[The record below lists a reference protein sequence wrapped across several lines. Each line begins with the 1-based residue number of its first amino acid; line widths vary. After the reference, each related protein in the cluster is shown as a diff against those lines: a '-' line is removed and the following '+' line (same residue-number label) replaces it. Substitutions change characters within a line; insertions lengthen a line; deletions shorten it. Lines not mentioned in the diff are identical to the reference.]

1 MIIECNKKLRFREG
15 EGEVETCSQNAETGT
30 SWSCSCFQTR
40 RTASVPPCIPTTAPD
55 VIHRGRAGGLPVDS
69 IYNPNNVIMRGG
81 AERRKSGGECVVGSL
96 GCAPSSGSSDR
107 FSSSW
112 VDVGSGGGCE
122 GIAYGVGDG
131 FDSLIDR
138 GMRKGHIA
146 CDTVLEGTG
155 GKIRTVE
162 VEIRQSIYLKEE
174 LKTREKSNQKGQPK
188 WSNLVSIQP
197 FNILNQTT
205 SITKPPSCKRS
216 ARERITWTFAA
227 VYSPATRFSCI
238 ASEAAVDAMKA
249 LTATP
254 FRRRGAPAAAAATA
268 TLEREKTPTLPKLTA
283 QNNTP
288 IEEREPPNPKGAHV
302 WIPLPGPDEET
313 GGGGGGEREEAGGP
327 TGGGGEE
334 AAEEEAQ
341 VARWRRR
348 PEEGPHRRRAA
359 RFDVRACVAGLSL
372 PLAFAAAVVVRVKR
386 EGEGRGRW
394 GLGVAASRRQAKSKS
409 ASNRGKKSSGGQ
421 NQLQNKL

>member
-1 MIIECNKKLRFREG
+1 M
-15 EGEVETCSQNAETGT
+15 
-30 SWSCSCFQTR
+30 
-40 RTASVPPCIPTTAPD
+40 
-55 VIHRGRAGGLPVDS
+55 
-69 IYNPNNVIMRGG
+69 
-81 AERRKSGGECVVGSL
+81 
-96 GCAPSSGSSDR
+96 
-107 FSSSW
+107 
-112 VDVGSGGGCE
+112 
-122 GIAYGVGDG
+122 
-131 FDSLIDR
+131 
-138 GMRKGHIA
+138 
-146 CDTVLEGTG
+146 
-155 GKIRTVE
+155 
-162 VEIRQSIYLKEE
+162 
-174 LKTREKSNQKGQPK
+174 
-188 WSNLVSIQP
+188 
-197 FNILNQTT
+197 
-205 SITKPPSCKRS
+205 
-216 ARERITWTFAA
+216 
-227 VYSPATRFSCI
+227 YSPATRFSCI

-302 WIPLPGPDEET
+302 WIPLPGPDEEA

-394 GLGVAASRRQAKSKS
+394 GLGGAASRRQAKS
-409 ASNRGKKSSGGQ
+409 G
-421 NQLQNKL
+421 